1 MQDCNYMKD
10 PGVDGNARLTGYVA
24 DVVVPRLLGSLVLGA
39 VLAIAM
45 LPVPTPFVPTTGGN

>member
-1 MQDCNYMKD
+1 MKD